1 MSAMDNYIDEWY
13 DAALASGQGFKTPEE
28 RQAYIDSLG
37 DPEEHPMF
45 ATDPDKLAAHPL
57 TDAFRQ
63 LNEED
68 RTKYELVIMYK
79 EEGNSL
85 MKKGDKGGFRE
96 AVMRYTHALSFIE
109 PALAE
114 IQEVSAAP
122 ASNDAT
128 EEIKS
133 ASVLAFERQQ
143 QKYAEEKA
151 AYDAFEADQEAKIA
165 LARRAEGHEAGT
177 KPIKVDISK
186 KKPTAATNTNPLLNL
201 DDIATDSTPEQIRAK
216 KAEVVAAMEDYQGEK
231 VLTFEEVVKRSEQR
245 NAKIADQAGISVQ
258 VTPETVNQTRSQ
270 ILGNRAM
277 AQLSLKNYGSCVRDC
292 HVAIYY
298 WPHNYKAHYRKCKA
312 LAALH
317 KYQMVMDAIDVC
329 QKLYDAT
336 SAQATSADTKA
347 FAEVQKIGEI
357 AREQLKKQERTRLK
371 AVVAAEKKKQTLLE
385 VFRVCSTS
393 YGVKFGVPT
402 GVAPA
407 GSKAATSYDSKS
419 FKSSSSSYLG
429 DSDEGEDIQP
439 RRTVAT
445 DVRYLQQ
452 LENTTP
458 FLDPEGSGDMR
469 FPTIFLYPQYNQLD
483 IIQAAE
489 PQNMIVD
496 YLAHMFPEIEAGN
509 AGSAAPWDILN
520 EYVVS
525 KLVCYVHLNGGQG
538 GTIHSEKE
546 WLSYFDSS
554 TVLTKEEIAVAA
566 GSIESSADSFCHV
579 HLGCTVGQVL
589 RADKHV
595 LPGGLLHVLVFVNK
609 SKAHKKFLQTCR
621 RHRAE
626 MYRLSPSGEMT
637 KQL

>member
-1 MSAMDNYIDEWY
+1 MDNYIDEWY

-133 ASVLAFERQQ
+133 AS
-143 QKYAEEKA
+143 
-151 AYDAFEADQEAKIA
+151 
-165 LARRAEGHEAGT
+165 
-177 KPIKVDISK
+177 
-186 KKPTAATNTNPLLNL
+186 
-201 DDIATDSTPEQIRAK
+201 
-216 KAEVVAAMEDYQGEK
+216 DYQGEK

-292 HVAIYY
+292 DVAIYY

-336 SAQATSADTKA
+336 SAQAASADTKA

-407 GSKAATSYDSKS
+407 GAKAAASYDSKS
-419 FKSSSSSYLG
+419 SKSSSS
-429 DSDEGEDIQP
+429 
-439 RRTVAT
+439 R
-445 DVRYLQQ
+445 
-452 LENTTP
+452 
-458 FLDPEGSGDMR
+458 DMR
-469 FPTIFLYPQYNQLD
+469 FPAIFLYPQYNQLD